1 MSTVVQASTIPNSI
15 VKFYEGAKVD
25 PTYENILLRGWANPN
40 RTDPESEFG
49 NYGATRV
56 ITFNSS
62 YTITTAFSFLDPF
75 AKSIKVPVTGLTM
88 NQVEGIKN
96 ANYMSFYNNAV
107 YTVMDKDDS
116 VQGFMNNPKL
126 PNKGYDQTSGDA
138 PPSTDPTVWTDYSR
152 IFFFFV
158 KEVKYINDDTY
169 EVFYDLDIFQT
180 YFRKPVL
187 DGSTFSYAVDYDLLP
202 CFVER
207 EHSNTDGI
215 GDNLIPE
222 NLELGDY
229 TVMDVDTHLFGD
241 WMVLITATKDV
252 AGDPPVGQTFANVY
266 TPLYMLANIRV
277 SQPNQINE
285 ALSWFIDNGQEDA
298 IVSVQEYPAG
308 FGVNQVREDSMTI
321 TMPTALDGYTPKN
334 KKLLTYPYNMLV
346 VTNRSG
352 GSIELKWEQWKASD
366 RGKFKIYSCAL
377 GSPTIMTVPE
387 QYRGKLYDF
396 DSGLTWQNAPVCPFA
411 GDAYKAYWAQN
422 KNATQLSALGSLM
435 ATTATLIGLYGG
447 VASEGMALMSG
458 VGTFSKL
465 AGIMGKRDDTKAIPN
480 QLHGQLN
487 ADYLT
492 AGLDQQ
498 RFEYQKTC
506 IRAQFARSIDDYF
519 TAFGYATN
527 RIKKPNVGSTCR
539 RRNWCFV
546 KTQGCHIRAE
556 QIPAHILKQMQEIF
570 DRGVRVWKS
579 VNTYLDLSQDNSII

>member
-1 MSTVVQASTIPNSI
+1 MSTVVQTKAEPISRLFI
-15 VKFYEGAKVD
+15 YAGAKVD
-25 PTYENILLRGWANPN
+25 PTYENILLRGWNISET
-40 RTDPESEFG
+40 TDPTTEFS
-49 NYGATRV
+49 NYGA
-56 ITFNSS
+56 SS
-62 YTITTAFSFLDPF
+62 SVSYVNATGWMNHLKPTD
-75 AKSIKVPVTGLTM
+75 KSIKVPVKGFTGSQIET
-88 NQVEGIKN
+88 IKN
-96 ANYMSFYNNAV
+96 ANYMRFINESV
-107 YTVMDKDDS
+107 YTDVTVEDT
-116 VQGFMNNPKL
+116 QQAFMPNPKL
-126 PNKGYDQTSGDA
+126 AKGFENGQMNVA
-138 PPSTDPTVWTDYSR
+138 PRADITGYYNMSR
-152 IFFFFV
+152 WYFAFV
-158 KEVKYINDDTY
+158 TKVEYVNDDTY
-169 EVFYDLDIFQT
+169 EVFFEIDIFQT
-180 YFRKPVL
+180 YLRKPTWQ
-187 DGSTFSYAVDYDLLP
+187 GTGYEIDYTLLP

-207 EHSNTDGI
+207 EHSNTDAI

-285 ALSWFIDNGQEDA
+285 ALNWFIENGQEDS
-298 IVSVQEYPAG
+298 IISVQEYPAG

-334 KKLLTYPYNMLV
+334 RKLLTYPYNMLV

-352 GSIELKWEQWKASD
+352 GSMELKWEQWKASD

-396 DSGLTWQNAPVCPFA
+396 DSALTWQNAPVCPFA

-422 KNATQLSALGSLM
+422 KNATQLSGLASLM
-435 ATTATLIGLYGG
+435 STTASLIGLYGG
-447 VASEGMALMSG
+447 VMSESMALMSG
-458 VGTFSKL
+458 VGTIGKL
-465 AGIMGKRDDTKAIPN
+465 AGIMGKREDTKAIPN

-492 AGLDQQ
+492 AGLNQQ

-527 RIKKPNVGSTCR
+527 RIKTPNVGATCH
-539 RRNWCFV
+539 RRNWCYV
-546 KTQGCHIRAE
+546 KTQGCQIKGT
-556 QIPAHILKQMQEIF
+556 QIPASVIKQMQEIF
-570 DRGVRVWKS
+570 DRGVRVWKTI
-579 VNTYLDLSQDNSII
+579 NNYLDLSQDNSII